1 MPASELIERVSQLIA
16 AHEGKVPA
24 DVQAKML
31 ALETRLRQPLRI
43 AVAGRVKAG
52 KSTLVNALLGQRVAP
67 TDVSECT
74 RVVTWFSY
82 GHPERLEVLM
92 RDGRTVEAQFTD
104 DGMLPAELPVPIDQI
119 ASLHASLAN
128 ASLRS
133 MTPIDTPGL
142 GSVHDDYRLPLRL
155 QSRRDRHTASPQQP
169 SRMPR
174 RIGSKSGS
182 AVPQPATVRELTDPF
197 AGVRHRLM

>member
-24 DVQAKML
+24 DVQAQML

-74 RVVTWFSY
+74 QVVTWFSY
-82 GHPERLEVLM
+82 GQPERILIRL
-92 RDGRTVEAQFTD
+92 RDGSTLDSQLSP
-104 DGMLPAELPVPIDQI
+104 DGTLPRELPVPVAQ
-119 ASLHASLAN
+119 
-128 ASLRS
+128 
-133 MTPIDTPGL
+133 
-142 GSVHDDYRLPLRL
+142 V
-155 QSRRDRHTASPQQP
+155 
-169 SRMPR
+169 
-174 RIGSKSGS
+174 
-182 AVPQPATVRELTDPF
+182 
-197 AGVRHRLM
+197 